1 MTAKRKFKSPAF
13 EASPLETMRDFEK
26 ECIASVDK
34 LQPVEIIAYSRMSLS
49 K

>member
-13 EASPLETMRDFEK
+13 EAIPLETMRDFDK

-34 LQPVEIIAYSRMSLS
+34 LQPAEITAYSRRPLS